1 MIMLSNTNL
10 CSFKEYQL
18 TGVHQDTCTSAWRI
32 SSYRRT
38 SDKSLSTSLQVL
50 PLWPLKV
57 VQWAAITTRIFKYR
71 SRRWL
76 TSLHYAG
83 KSDMVRV
90 HSSDPRNGNKE
101 ILNPNIEDEK
111 LSILTKGSQ
120 WGYIKKQ
127 HMTKTREIYKC
138 TFVGTATIARY
149 GNDRWWQYWW
159 WT

>member
-1 MIMLSNTNL
+1 MIQVRLNLKELLREHPNHCNCQVCITKWPWPSNNSVNFQYLCSLQHSATIVLMLSNTNL

-71 SRRWL
+71 SRRWI

-83 KSDMVRV
+83 KSYMDYI
-90 HSSDPRNGNKE
+90 SSALFLPKKTE
-101 ILNPNIEDEK
+101 IEK
-111 LSILTKGSQ
+111 YLTQ
-120 WGYIKKQ
+120 
-127 HMTKTREIYKC
+127 T
-138 TFVGTATIARY
+138 
-149 GNDRWWQYWW
+149 
-159 WT
+159 

>member
-1 MIMLSNTNL
+1 MIQVRLNLKKFIREHPNHCNCQVCITKLPWPSNKPVNFQYLCSLQHSATIVLMLSNTNL

-71 SRRWL
+71 SRRWI

-83 KSDMVRV
+83 KSDMDYI
-90 HSSDPRNGNKE
+90 SSALFLPKKTE
-101 ILNPNIEDEK
+101 IEK
-111 LSILTKGSQ
+111 
-120 WGYIKKQ
+120 YITQ
-127 HMTKTREIYKC
+127 T
-138 TFVGTATIARY
+138 
-149 GNDRWWQYWW
+149 
-159 WT
+159 